1 MELGAKFMNTLTS
14 LFGAHEALSPLGL
27 WISFGIAVVLL
38 LAADLFWFNRKNEEP
53 HFWHT
58 LWICLAYIAAALAF
72 GVFVWVE
79 DGPEKGMDY
88 FTGYLL
94 EKSLSMDNIFV
105 MSMIF
110 AALGVPKM
118 YQHRVLFWGIIGAL
132 VMRGILIGIGDAL
145 VVKFHWILYLF
156 SVFLIYTGI
165 KMLLTKDDEQGD
177 IRDSKI
183 YKYLSKFFH
192 VTHEIKGEHFFI
204 KENGK
209 RYITPLF
216 FALLIIETM
225 DVVFALDSIPAIFL
239 ITTDVYVVYTSN
251 IFAILGLRALYF
263 LLAAIISKFAYLKP
277 AISIILIFIGCK
289 IFAPKIGI
297 EIHEWQS
304 LTVTLGL
311 LAGGML
317 LSVIK
322 KPKDAAK

>member
-1 MELGAKFMNTLTS
+1 MDTLTS
-14 LFGAHEALSPLGL
+14 LISTHEAMSPFWL
-27 WISFGIAVVLL
+27 WTSFGIAVVVL

-58 LWICLAYIAAALAF
+58 LWICIAYIAAAVLF
-72 GVFVWVE
+72 GFFVWVE

-110 AALGVPKM
+110 AALGVPRI
-118 YQHRVLFWGIIGAL
+118 YQHRVLFWGILGAL
-132 VMRGILIGIGDAL
+132 IMRGILIGVGDAL
-145 VVKFHWILYLF
+145 VVKFHWVLYLF
-156 SVFLIYTGI
+156 SFFLIYTGI
-165 KMLLTKDDEQGD
+165 KMLLTKEDERGD

-183 YKYLSKFFH
+183 YKFLSRFFH
-192 VTHEIKGEHFFI
+192 VTHEIRGEHFFV
-204 KENGK
+204 KENG
-209 RYITPLF
+209 RNYITPLF

-239 ITTDVYVVYTSN
+239 ITTDVYIVYTSN

-289 IFAPKIGI
+289 IFLPKIGI

-311 LAGGML
+311 LAGGVL
-317 LSVIK
+317 LSILK
-322 KPKDAAK
+322 KPENAAK

>member
-1 MELGAKFMNTLTS
+1 METLNS
-14 LFGAHEALSPLGL
+14 LMTAHESLSPFWL
-27 WISFGIAVVLL
+27 WTFFGIAVVIL

-58 LWICLAYIAAALAF
+58 LWICIAYIAAALLF
-72 GVFVWVE
+72 GVFVWIE

-88 FTGYLL
+88 YTGYLL

-110 AALGVPKM
+110 ASLGVPKM

-145 VVKFHWILYLF
+145 VVKFHWVLYLF
-156 SVFLIYTGI
+156 SAFLIYTGI
-165 KMLLTKDDEQGD
+165 KMLLTKDEETGN
-177 IRDSKI
+177 IKDSKI
-183 YKYLSKFFH
+183 YKIVSKFFH
-192 VTHEIKGEHFFI
+192 VTHEIHGEHFFI
-204 KENGK
+204 KKNGK
-209 RYITPLF
+209 HYITPLF

-239 ITTDVYVVYTSN
+239 VTTDVYIVYTSN

-277 AISIILIFIGCK
+277 AISIILIFIGIK
-289 IFAPKIGI
+289 IFLPKFGI
-297 EIHEWQS
+297 TVHEWQS

-311 LAGGML
+311 LTGGIL
-317 LSVIK
+317 LSLFK
-322 KPKDAAK
+322 KAPNAGK